1 MPSSTE
7 PPFYALI
14 MAGGSGTR
22 FWPLSRRHRP
32 KQLLPLADGRSLL
45 LATVERLLPLVPAER
60 LLVVTGAAI
69 AEAVARDLPTLPAA
83 NVLAEPEGRDTAA
96 CVGWVA
102 WRLAATSPDAIMLVV
117 PADHV
122 VPDGAALRAA
132 LAAAGALAG
141 RRPALV
147 TIGLRPTGP
156 EPGFGYLELGEP
168 GEQVDGFGACPVRRF
183 IEKPGLE
190 RARELLSRG
199 RCRWNSGMFAWRV
212 ATIVSAM
219 RQHLPELAAG
229 LDRLLEDSRRL
240 GETAALAR
248 HYPSLPRTS
257 IDFGVMEKADDV
269 WAIPVDFAW
278 SDVGSWP
285 GLAEVLPRRTAGAV
299 LGDVLAIDA
308 ASCVLVSDGPLVAAV
323 GVRDLVVVAT
333 RDAVLVVPREQAQR
347 VKDVVEHLRAAGRE
361 ELL

>member
-7 PPFYALI
+7 PPLFALV

-32 KQLLPLADGRSLL
+32 KQLLPFADGRSLL

-60 LLVVTGAAI
+60 LLVVTGSAI
-69 AEAVARDLPTLPAA
+69 AAAVAQDLPTLPAS

-96 CVGWVA
+96 CISWVA
-102 WRLAATSPDAIMLVV
+102 WRLAATHPDAVMLVV

-122 VPDGAALRAA
+122 VPDGSALRAA
-132 LAAAGALAG
+132 LAAAAALAS

-147 TIGLRPTGP
+147 TIGLQPTGP
-156 EPGFGYLELGEP
+156 EPGFGYLELGEAE
-168 GEQVDGFGACPVRRF
+168 EQAEGFGACPVRRF

-190 RARELLSRG
+190 RARELLASG
-199 RCRWNSGMFAWRV
+199 RFRWNSGMFAWQA
-212 ATIVSAM
+212 ATIVSAV
-219 RQHLPELAAG
+219 RRHLPDLAAG
-229 LDRLLEDSRRL
+229 LDRLMEDARHL
-240 GETAALAR
+240 GEAAALAG
-248 HYPSLPRTS
+248 HYPTLPRTS
-257 IDFGVMEKADDV
+257 IDFGVMEKADEV
-269 WAIPVDFAW
+269 WAIPVEFGW

-285 GLAEVLPRRTAGAV
+285 GLAEILPRLAEGAL

-308 ASCVLVSDGPLVAAV
+308 SSCVLVSDGPLVAAV

-333 RDAVLVVPREQAQR
+333 RDAVLVVPREHAQR
-347 VKDVVEHLRAAGRE
+347 VKEVVEHLRAAGRE